1 MANPYSLKKSLPAGS
16 ADTLSVIL
24 PSDPSKILPKSQTN
38 LITSWD
44 LNGCLIHLLKSD
56 QKRPELAISMDTTS
70 ITSEIGTTP
79 APAPPQHT
87 RDRIIYAAGPIF
99 AEKGFEAATVR
110 EICLAADVNVA
121 SINYHFGDKQKLY
134 HETVLYAHSCRHDA
148 VEQPATPSPE
158 PTVRLQN
165 LIEQILF
172 SMVVNQDGPWQV
184 RLLTNEIQNPT
195 ETCRQLV
202 RDHFRPF
209 LVELT
214 QAITDVAEKPVTDQ
228 VLSTLA
234 MSIIGQCMIYRFA
247 PETHAMT
254 MTPEGDSDSGQLPE
268 PVDLTKLADIIV
280 KFSIAGI
287 QAATA

>member
-1 MANPYSLKKSLPAGS
+1 MQWAKKVKNTEASFKNPKEANSPA
-16 ADTLSVIL
+16 
-24 PSDPSKILPKSQTN
+24 SKILPKSQFN
-38 LITSWD
+38 LITPWG
-44 LNGCLIHLLKSD
+44 LNGCLIHLLKNDPNVSNWT
-56 QKRPELAISMDTTS
+56 ISIDTTS

-79 APAPPQHT
+79 ASPQGT

-148 VEQPATPSPE
+148 VAQPTTPSPE

-184 RLLTNEIQNPT
+184 RLLTNEIQTPT

-209 LVELT
+209 VLELT
-214 QAITDVAEKPVTDQ
+214 QAITDVADKPVADQ

-247 PETHAMT
+247 PETHVMT
-254 MTPEGDSDSGQLPE
+254 MAPEGVSDSGQTPE

>member
-1 MANPYSLKKSLPAGS
+1 MATISIATNIDPNS
-16 ADTLSVIL
+16 IL
-24 PSDPSKILPKSQTN
+24 PDAPKN
-38 LITSWD
+38 
-44 LNGCLIHLLKSD
+44 
-56 QKRPELAISMDTTS
+56 
-70 ITSEIGTTP
+70 
-79 APAPPQHT
+79 T
-87 RDRIIYAAGPIF
+87 RDRIMHAAGPIF
-99 AEKGFEAATVR
+99 ADKGFEGATVR

-134 HETVLYAHSCRHDA
+134 HETVIYAHSCCHDSVDKPA
-148 VEQPATPSPE
+148 QPSSD

-172 SMVVNQDGPWQV
+172 SMVVNEDGPWQV
-184 RLLTNEIQNPT
+184 RLLTNEIQHPT
-195 ETCRQLV
+195 DTCRQLV

-214 QAITDVAEKPVTDQ
+214 QTIADVAIDPLPAD

-234 MSIIGQCMIYRFA
+234 TSVIGQCMIYRFA

-254 MTPEGDSDSGQLPE
+254 ICPEAEIDSPQP
-268 PVDLTKLADIIV
+268 PAQIDLAKLAGIIT

-287 QAATA
+287 RATAN